1 MPSKAVTVR
10 FAEKE
15 YERLGGNAR
24 RLDVSHVCMQDA
36 EKSSA
41 EIRRN
46 CEKAL
51 GDGLLVAVHEEHI
64 RAFGNL
70 RRFFESAPLRT
81 SCR

>member
-10 FAEKE
+10 FTEKE
-15 YERLGGNAR
+15 YERLDANAR
-24 RLDVSHVCMQDA
+24 RLGVSRVCMQDA

-51 GDGLLVAVHEEHI
+51 GEGLSVAVHEERI
-64 RAFGNL
+64 RTFGNL
-70 RRFFESAPLRT
+70 RRFCESAPLRT
-81 SCR
+81 SRR